1 MLCFYIKPEPHG
13 LPDVNQGKNRFIEAN
28 IESTPFYSTVNLY
41 EIRLTVYKV
50 NNYFEYL
57 LYG

>member
-1 MLCFYIKPEPHG
+1 MLCFYIKPEPQG

-41 EIRLTVYKV
+41 KFGLTVYKV
-50 NNYFEYL
+50 KNYFGYL
-57 LYG
+57 L